1 MRILIVEDEKE
12 LRLSLVEGL
21 TIKGYAVDSCADG
34 ETADEVIYS
43 GEYDLILLD
52 LNIPKLDGLSV
63 LRNVRQNNK
72 TVNILILT
80 ARTAVEDRV
89 KGLDLGANDYL
100 TKPFHFAELDAR
112 IRSLLRR
119 KTIQNDL
126 ELICCGISFDTRSRK
141 TTIKGNEVSLTNKE
155 TALLEYFML
164 NKNCIITLQDLVEHV
179 WDNSVD
185 VFSNSVRMHISALR
199 RKLKAQLGFD
209 PIENQIGKGYRLNE
223 KI

>member
-34 ETADEVIYS
+34 ETADEMIYS

-126 ELICCGISFDTRSRK
+126 ELNCCGISFDTRSRK

>member
-34 ETADEVIYS
+34 ETADEMIYS

>member
-21 TIKGYAVDSCADG
+21 TIKGYAVDSCEDG
-34 ETADEVIYS
+34 ETADEMIFRI
-43 GEYDLILLD
+43 EYDLILLD
-52 LNIPKLDGLSV
+52 LNLPKLGGLS
-63 LRNVRQNNK
+63 LLENARKHDK
-72 TVNILILT
+72 TVNIIILT
-80 ARTAVEDRV
+80 ARVAVKDRV

-119 KTIQNDL
+119 KTLQNDL
-126 ELICCGISFDTRSRK
+126 KINCCGITFDTRSRK
-141 TTIKGNEVSLTNKE
+141 TSINGNEVSFTNKE

-164 NKNCIITLQDLVEHV
+164 NKNCVITLHQLIEHV

-185 VFSNSVRMHISALR
+185 EFSNSVRMHISSLR

-209 PIENQIGKGYRLNE
+209 PIENQIGKGYLLNE
-223 KI
+223 KL